1 MPGLVREVAMTQ
13 PVPTPPPGDPAPTPT
28 ALAPTPTPDPPK
40 DDKPLGPA
48 GESALKAERDA
59 RKALEKQLA
68 DLAPLKQL
76 AGMLG
81 GQPTGDGKT
90 DLERLT
96 ERLSQ
101 HETELASERQA
112 RWRAEIVAETGL
124 PVALAARL
132 QGGTR
137 EELLADAAALKAL
150 IPEPTGPRTPAPD
163 PSQGARGTQPP
174 DLENQIAEAQKAG
187 NIRQVIALQ
196 KQKLAK

>member
-1 MPGLVREVAMTQ
+1 MTQ
-13 PVPTPPPGDPAPTPT
+13 PVPTPPPGDPAPTP
-28 ALAPTPTPDPPK
+28 PTPTLTADPPK
-40 DDKPLGPA
+40 DDKPLGPG
-48 GESALKAERDA
+48 GEKALQSEREA

-101 HETELASERQA
+101 HETELASERMA
-112 RWRAEIVAETGL
+112 RWRAEIVAETGI
-124 PVALAARL
+124 PSALAARL
-132 QGGTR
+132 QGSTR
-137 EELLADAAALKAL
+137 EELVADAAALKAL
-150 IPEPTGPRTPAPD
+150 IPEPTGPRTPVPD

-187 NIRQVIALQ
+187 NFRQVIALQ
-196 KQKLAK
+196 KQKLANTK